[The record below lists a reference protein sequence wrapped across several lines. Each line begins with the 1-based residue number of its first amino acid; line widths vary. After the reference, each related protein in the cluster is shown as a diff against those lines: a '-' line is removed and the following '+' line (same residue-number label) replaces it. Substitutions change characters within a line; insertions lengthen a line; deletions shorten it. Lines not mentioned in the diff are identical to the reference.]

1 MGPTCFEYRERY
13 LLETV
18 GCYYCTAKVSI
29 AVEMLRECFSG
40 GMGLLISLMPQ
51 GRGLGTFVDK
61 YGSRW
66 AGQPLS
72 HFTTS
77 YPAAVPAYGYRRLFI
92 RVDYLMSSR
101 ISGQNL
107 GELLHR
113 NVVCSVYY
121 WQVFTL
127 IDIIK
132 HIKGAQIT
140 SLQLFSC

>member
-1 MGPTCFEYRERY
+1 MLQISRAY

-66 AGQPLS
+66 GWPATLPL
-72 HFTTS
+72 
-77 YPAAVPAYGYRRLFI
+77 Y
-92 RVDYLMSSR
+92 D
-101 ISGQNL
+101 
-107 GELLHR
+107 
-113 NVVCSVYY
+113 
-121 WQVFTL
+121 
-127 IDIIK
+127 
-132 HIKGAQIT
+132 
-140 SLQLFSC
+140 